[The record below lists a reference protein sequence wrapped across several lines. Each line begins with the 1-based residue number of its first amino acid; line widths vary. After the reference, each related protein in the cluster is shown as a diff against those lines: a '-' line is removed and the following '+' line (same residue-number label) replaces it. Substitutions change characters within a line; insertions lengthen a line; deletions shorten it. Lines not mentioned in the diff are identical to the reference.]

1 MVTSPSA
8 VSVPTAQ
15 PSKQSLTAVTVTKDT
30 PIAYSTLIMQRREDI
45 YPSKASGFAD
55 HLTFVPERWE
65 TWTPRPFTYIPFNGG
80 PRICIGQQFALTE
93 MAYTVVR
100 ILQTYKKV
108 ESRNDGF
115 PGLRSDIVLQPE
127 KGEFCISHFAVDLI
141 VLTSCRC
148 IRRFQLKGC

>member
-1 MVTSPSA
+1 MIPKLNLFTRP
-8 VSVPTAQ
+8 
-15 PSKQSLTAVTVTKDT
+15 SLTKAFFVVTKDT
-30 PIAYSTLIMQRREDI
+30 PIAYSTLMLQRREDI

-65 TWTPRPFTYIPFNGG
+65 NWTPRPFTYIPFNGG

-100 ILQTYKKV
+100 ILQTFQKV

-115 PGLRSDIVLQPE
+115 PGLRSDIVLQPQ
-127 KGEFCISHFAVDLI
+127 KGGF
-141 VLTSCRC
+141 RC
-148 IRRFQLKGC
+148 SSALFRITC

>member
-1 MVTSPSA
+1 MITR
-8 VSVPTAQ
+8 AQ
-15 PSKQSLTAVTVTKDT
+15 HEDIVLIFSTVTKDT
-30 PIAYSTLIMQRREDI
+30 PIGYSTLIMQRREDI
-45 YPSKASGFAD
+45 YPSKESGFAD

-100 ILQTYKKV
+100 ILQTYSKV

-115 PGLRSDIVLQPE
+115 PGLRSDIVLQPQ
-127 KGEFCISHFAVDLI
+127 KGSYSLLCDPREQHADSLSLAGVYVAFS
-141 VLTSCRC
+141 
-148 IRRFQLKGC
+148 